1 MGIIAWVVAGLIAG
15 WLTGKTMK
23 GSGYGFFGDI
33 LLGILGAV
41 VGGFLARHLLGV
53 DTGSSFWLTVLIALG
68 GAIILV
74 AIVRLIKR

>member
-1 MGIIAWVVAGLIAG
+1 MGIFAWIVAGLIAG
-15 WLTGKTMK
+15 WLTGKIMK

-41 VGGFLARHLLGV
+41 LGGVLARHILGV
-53 DTGSSFWLTVLIALG
+53 DTGGSFWLTTLIALG